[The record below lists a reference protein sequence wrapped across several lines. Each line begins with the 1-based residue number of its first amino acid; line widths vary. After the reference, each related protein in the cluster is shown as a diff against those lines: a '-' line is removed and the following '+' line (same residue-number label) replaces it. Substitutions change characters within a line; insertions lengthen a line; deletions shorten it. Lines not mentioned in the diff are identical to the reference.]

1 MRELRL
7 PYDPSQVRFMD
18 QLTLVAAPEAVSA
31 SRHFLIRLALSKWRA
46 ATIEEDALLIVSELV
61 TNAVTATDMAADHR
75 ALAEPGTLALFRVQL
90 VGLRDSVLVEVWDT
104 SDEAPIL
111 KAPADDVENGR
122 GLLLVRRLAL
132 RWGSYRTA
140 GGKMVWAEL
149 PIHLPLSVPGV
160 EQHSAQRGDPEV
172 ADLVPLGPREH

>member
-1 MRELRL
+1 MRELRP
-7 PYDPSQVRFMD
+7 PYDPLEVRFMD
-18 QLTLVAAPEAVSA
+18 HLTLAAAPEAVSA
-31 SRHFLIRLALSKWRA
+31 SRHFLRLALSKWHA

-61 TNAVTATDMAADHR
+61 TNAVIATGIPADHR
-75 ALAEPGTLALFRVQL
+75 ASADTGLFRVQL
-90 VGLRDSVLVEVWDT
+90 VGLRDSVLVEIWDR
-104 SDEAPIL
+104 SDEAPVL
-111 KAPADDVENGR
+111 KTPADDVEGGR
-122 GLLLVRRLAL
+122 GLLLVHLLAL

-172 ADLVPLGPREH
+172 ADLVPLGSREP